1 MLTIENISKKYN
13 SKKNNEITALKDVNL
28 YFDHKELVF
37 ILGPSGCGKTTLLNL
52 IGGIDVPTDGNIK
65 INNRDIGTTE
75 EKLDIYRNNHIGF
88 VFQDFNLLEN
98 MTIYDNLSLVCFDDL
113 NKNQKI
119 SYYLEKVGL
128 NDFETRYPNELSGG
142 QIQRVAIARALL
154 KESDILLADEPTG
167 NLNEEMSKE
176 IFDLLKLI
184 SKEKLVIVVTHN
196 KEMAELYGDRIIELK
211 DGSVISNIEKT
222 FNHEIFTIEEKKQNK
237 TNKKNIFK
245 LAFKNFKSN
254 KIDIIFNSLILFL
267 SFMCIA
273 VTFSIVNYSRVDT
286 DIKNLQKMSEIENFS
301 LERYNYNDTLAR
313 NVSYA
318 QVEQIKNNNPNMKY
332 IQDGII
338 TGSQDLL
345 DFGLE
350 LYANYNEIS
359 YEGIYIF
366 EYKIKEAVQNGR
378 LYYDNAGREIVENQN
393 ELQYSN
399 LNNTYLLV
407 DHYGIKE
414 FIKID
419 GIVKNLVDPKKHS
432 LFESKEAEAM
442 HLYYYS
448 FQERISTFYLKE
460 GIYANKYYN
469 PDYLQVHSSFIDGPF
484 EMKINNEEIEN
495 VNVLFAEV
503 MYGNFQS
510 QSGDIIITDNQL
522 ITDFNAEKQDDLFN
536 VNNENEI
543 YISLSLYNL
552 IFNEYSDFNYYI
564 EKTGFRKYQ
573 IKNIPSHIGEK
584 ISLDII
590 DYYFNDYSLN
600 YDELIIKGVILDE
613 YGSNVDG
620 AILIS
625 NTKFNEISELISK
638 PNIYINKSSINDIN
652 SFVKEC
658 AKFTVRPNY
667 MCSEGI
673 DTFEEN
679 IKMLKLVFSILSA
692 MLLTISFLVMYSFAN
707 RLIRKKTKEFGILK
721 AIGMCNKDIV
731 NIFNILIYMI
741 TIILLLLILPL
752 SNLAIFSINNIVVS
766 EMYAGLTI
774 IYYKWWYSLIIIA
787 FIFSVMSFASL
798 IVLSK
803 LSKMKAI
810 SLIRN
815 NNN

>member
-332 IQDGII
+332 IQNGVI
-338 TGSQDLL
+338 TSSQDLL

-350 LYANYNEIS
+350 LHANYNEIS

-378 LYYDNAGREIVENQN
+378 LYYDNTGSKIVENQN
-393 ELQYSN
+393 ELQYSD

-407 DHYGIKE
+407 DNYGIQG

-419 GIVKNLVDPKKHS
+419 GIVKNLVDPKKHF
-432 LFESKEAEAM
+432 LFDSKEEEAM
-442 HLYYYS
+442 HFYYYS
-448 FQERISTFYLKE
+448 LQERISTFYLKE

-469 PDYLQVHSSFIDGPF
+469 PEYLDFYSSFIDGPF
-484 EMKINNEEIEN
+484 EMKINNEELEN
-495 VNVLFAEV
+495 VNVTLSEV
-503 MYGNFQS
+503 MYGTFLS
-510 QSGDIIITDNQL
+510 VSGDIIITDNQL
-522 ITDFNAEKQDDLFN
+522 ITDFNAEKEEDLFKT
-536 VNNENEI
+536 NNENEI

-552 IFNEYSDFNYYI
+552 IFNEFSDFDYYI
-564 EKTGFRKYQ
+564 EVTGFQKYQ

-590 DYYFNDYSLN
+590 DHYFNDYSLN
-600 YDELIIKGVILDE
+600 YDELTIKGVIFDE
-613 YGSNVDG
+613 YGSQIYES
-620 AILIS
+620 ILIS
-625 NTKFNEISELISK
+625 NTKFNEILKLVSK
-638 PNIYINKSSINDIN
+638 PNIYINKSSIKNIN

-667 MCSEGI
+667 MCSEKI
-673 DTFEEN
+673 DAFEEN
-679 IKMLKLVFSILSA
+679 VKSLKLVFSILSA
-692 MLLTISFLVMYSFAN
+692 MLLTISFLIMYSFSN

-721 AIGMCNKDIV
+721 AIGMRNKDIV
-731 NIFNILIYMI
+731 NIFNILICTI

-766 EMYAGLTI
+766 ETFAGLTI